1 MKKPLK
7 ALEWNRHQ
15 FKGSLEL
22 LGKSTTFFQTNS
34 PMNILSTEQIIP
46 VKALIPVLLKFKLK
60 TTLSET

>member
-15 FKGSLEL
+15 FKGSLEV

-46 VKALIPVLLKFKLK
+46 VSEALICALKVQ
-60 TTLSET
+60 T